1 MKKYK
6 FQATLQAGIGGGAG
20 VIFPYDVE
28 REFGTRGQVRV
39 KATFDGVPYTGSLV
53 KCGPAAHMIGVLKAI
68 REQIGKGAGQAI
80 EVVLWKD
87 DEPRV
92 VDVPAEFAAL
102 LKKEGLQAAFDKL
115 SFTHRKEYCRWIAE
129 AKREETRKGRLTKAI
144 ALLRSGVKTPD

>member
-6 FQATLQAGIGGGAG
+6 FRATLQAGIGGGAG
-20 VIFPYDVE
+20 VVFPYNVE
-28 REFGTRGQVRV
+28 QEFGTRGQVRV
-39 KATFDGVPYTGSLV
+39 RATFDGVPYTGSLI

-68 REQIGKGAGQAI
+68 REQIGKQPGQPI
-80 EVVLWKD
+80 DVVLWKD
-87 DEPRV
+87 DAPRV

-102 LKKEGLQAAFDKL
+102 LKKEGLLADFEKL

-144 ALLRSGVKTPD
+144 TLLRSGVKTPD